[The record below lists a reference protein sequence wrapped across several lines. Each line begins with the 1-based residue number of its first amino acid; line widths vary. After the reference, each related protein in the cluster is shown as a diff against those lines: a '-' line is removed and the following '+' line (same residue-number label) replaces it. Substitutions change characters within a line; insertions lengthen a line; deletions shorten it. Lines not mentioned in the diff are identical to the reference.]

1 MISMVWEQCLCE
13 CELKDCLS
21 LHVSVCVC
29 ERERENEKHVN
40 DWSVVFENGE
50 ITSVEETS
58 VIVSVIGVLFIGV

>member
-1 MISMVWEQCLCE
+1 MFVWVWVEGLFEPSC
-13 CELKDCLS
+13 
-21 LHVSVCVC
+21 VCVC
-29 ERERENEKHVN
+29 VCVCVRERENEKHVN